1 MAVTV
6 VLSEIQR
13 DTLAKVCDTFAPS
26 IEAAD
31 DPTGFFARSASDL
44 HIAEA
49 IEQTLATAVPEDQ
62 VAGFRAL
69 LDALS
74 EQGFNAAGQEG
85 REQAL
90 HATADSGPD
99 ALAGI
104 SALRGL
110 TLMLFYA
117 LPDAATGRNP
127 NWEAI
132 GYPGPASAPPSAE
145 DAPKRISVTRPPD
158 EGLTLTADVVV
169 VGSGAGGGVVAGEL
183 ATKGKDVVVLEMGG
197 YYNEADFNQLE
208 LWAYEHL
215 YRGGGVTQTAN
226 GSIALMAGSNLG
238 GGTTVNWTN
247 MLPATPRV
255 RAQWESE
262 HGLEGLAGPE
272 FDAHI
277 AAIFERCSVN
287 DRCSDYNGPNQRMED
302 ACAKLGYSH
311 QRITRN
317 ADPDSYRAET
327 AGYLGFGDQS
337 GSKQGTMKTFLQDA
351 AEAGGRFVVDCRVE
365 RVLVRDGKAVGV
377 EGTYADAAGRRAPVT
392 VHAPTVVV
400 ACGALETPALLLRS
414 GIGGPA
420 AGDYLRLHPATAIVG
435 MYDEGQKGW
444 WGAPQTGLSAQFAD
458 LDEGFGFLIETSHA
472 SPGISGS
479 ALSWESG
486 RQHKEDMAKGPVTSG
501 LVFLI
506 RDRGHGRVTI
516 DGAGNAVH
524 HYDMTDDLDVRN
536 FRRGLLE
543 LVRLH
548 EAAGANEIL
557 TFHRR
562 AMRWRRGED
571 VDAYSQRVHDGPL
584 DPYEHAIFALH
595 QMGSARMGRDPKT
608 SAADPWGQ
616 LHDTPGVWIGDTSAF
631 PTATGTN
638 PMATCMAL
646 ARRTAHAIAAG

>member
-69 LDALS
+69 LGALS
-74 EQGFNAAGQEG
+74 EQGFNEAGQEG

-145 DAPKRISVTRPPD
+145 DAPKRIAVTRPPD

-317 ADPDSYRAET
+317 ADPAAYRAET

-337 GSKQGTMKTFLQDA
+337 GSKQGTMKTYLQDA
-351 AEAGGRFVVDCRVE
+351 AEAGG
-365 RVLVRDGKAVGV
+365 
-377 EGTYADAAGRRAPVT
+377 VT
-392 VHAPTVVV
+392 VSARSRV
-400 ACGALETPALLLRS
+400 AMLT
-414 GIGGPA
+414 
-420 AGDYLRLHPATAIVG
+420 
-435 MYDEGQKGW
+435 
-444 WGAPQTGLSAQFAD
+444 
-458 LDEGFGFLIETSHA
+458 
-472 SPGISGS
+472 
-479 ALSWESG
+479 
-486 RQHKEDMAKGPVTSG
+486 GPVSNRPKCWATK
-501 LVFLI
+501 
-506 RDRGHGRVTI
+506 R
-516 DGAGNAVH
+516 
-524 HYDMTDDLDVRN
+524 
-536 FRRGLLE
+536 
-543 LVRLH
+543 
-548 EAAGANEIL
+548 
-557 TFHRR
+557 
-562 AMRWRRGED
+562 
-571 VDAYSQRVHDGPL
+571 
-584 DPYEHAIFALH
+584 
-595 QMGSARMGRDPKT
+595 MGSACRSCCRHRSVTSKSNVLLTDRSVRLCGNSTALLSSHCR
-608 SAADPWGQ
+608 SAASP
-616 LHDTPGVWIGDTSAF
+616 VRSSTSKVGGSSAVLRPRCSASASVSSSTVEVLMVMPLKMSCAARM
-631 PTATGTN
+631 PT
-638 PMATCMAL
+638 
-646 ARRTAHAIAAG
+646 R